1 MIGAITA
8 GLGLATQVGGA
19 IGGAI
24 AGSKAGKRA
33 REIISARKDENKKWY
48 DEKMSED
55 YLQRSEIQNVLRKQ
69 KELIGEQMKRA
80 RATNIVAG
88 GTDESLA
95 LQQQGAMD
103 TLGETT
109 ANVAA
114 NATAAKDAAEQQ
126 YRQTDAA
133 LDQQMAES
141 YQQQAQQISNA
152 AGQLSQAGATM
163 LSSGLNNSDLFN
175 KTPVSSAT
183 AGSAAGDAVKNAMGA
198 VADVTKKLR

>member
-126 YRQTDAA
+126 YRAQDAA
-133 LDQQMAES
+133 LNQQQIGL
-141 YQQQAQQISNA
+141 YQQQAKDIATA
-152 AGQLSQAGATM
+152 AGQIGKSV
-163 LSSGLNNSDLFN
+163 SGL
-175 KTPVSSAT
+175 VS
-183 AGSAAGDAVKNAMGA
+183 GGA
-198 VADVTKKLR
+198 SETTGTGEADVTNAPEVEQKKR

>member
-24 AGSKAGKRA
+24 AGSKAGQRA

-126 YRQTDAA
+126 YRQTDAT

-141 YQQQAQQISNA
+141 YQQQAQQISSA

-163 LSSGLNNSDLFN
+163 LSSGLNNSDLLD

-183 AGSAAGDAVKNAMGA
+183 AGSAAAKAVTAAGEAMKNL
-198 VADVTKKLR
+198 KKEN